1 MDFARLRDAVR
12 GLGLN
17 DLLLIS
23 LTRDVRGASPEVGYN
38 LLQQEDGVRI
48 LAGNERG
55 QLVEAPYAGCVFADE
70 SSACAYVW
78 RRIRTVAAPESLT
91 DEERELNRLEAL
103 DVLRAGGERPRDDDP
118 GQ

>member
-12 GLGLN
+12 RIGLN

-23 LTRDVRGASPEVGYN
+23 LIHDVRGASPEVGYN
-38 LLQQEDGVRI
+38 VLQQEDGIRI

-103 DVLRAGGERPRDDDP
+103 EILRAGRGRTRDEDP